1 MRAAASGSKTK
12 KTAKCSQQI
21 SDDKRQ
27 QQFKWQRNCQLNES
41 DKSDQHPV
49 SQTVNLLPSPPCHP
63 LGVPPL
69 GHNVKSAV
77 EKRARAKS
85 NDCQCENK
93 SHSFILAACQT
104 PFPAPVPGTFSI
116 LLLTPFLP
124 PLCCAPRTTAAIKTL
139 VQHR

>member
-49 SQTVNLLPSPPCHP
+49 SQTVNLLPSLPPP
-63 LGVPPL
+63 RSATL

-104 PFPAPVPGTFSI
+104 PFSVPGTLSI
-116 LLLTPFLP
+116 LPHTLFLP